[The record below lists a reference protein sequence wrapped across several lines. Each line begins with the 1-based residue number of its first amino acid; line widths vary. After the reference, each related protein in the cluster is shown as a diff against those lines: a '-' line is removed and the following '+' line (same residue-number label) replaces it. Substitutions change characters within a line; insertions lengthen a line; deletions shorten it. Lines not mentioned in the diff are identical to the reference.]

1 MAVAIQLETNRK
13 EHKRK
18 HTDKQRVLTNHLGLL
33 YITKTIKSAASEEI
47 VLFAIEAL
55 SEALEH
61 GVIKTPGD

>member
-33 YITKTIKSAASEEI
+33 
-47 VLFAIEAL
+47 
-55 SEALEH
+55 
-61 GVIKTPGD
+61 